1 MEMKTENIEMLTYE
15 EYCILLTALAREEKI
30 LQHIGDQKLI
40 DISMEIRRK
49 VKVLVWEE
57 LR

>member
-1 MEMKTENIEMLTYE
+1 MENIEMLTYE

-30 LQHIGDQKLI
+30 LQQIGDQKLI
-40 DISMEIRRK
+40 DISKEIRRK
-49 VKVLVWEE
+49 IKVLVWEE